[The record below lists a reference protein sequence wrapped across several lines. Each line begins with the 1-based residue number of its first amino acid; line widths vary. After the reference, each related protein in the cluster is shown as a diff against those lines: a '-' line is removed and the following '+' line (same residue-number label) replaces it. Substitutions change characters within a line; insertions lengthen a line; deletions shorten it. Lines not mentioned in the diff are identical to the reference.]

1 MSNSLIIWCGEEAI
15 RPRPAAASG
24 TRLASEDVSAECF
37 HVLGSNDVTGER
49 KIPMP
54 EAVLP
59 RLSTDDTTAQLPS
72 DPKELLSPAEQ
83 QELTEDL
90 AKLAELR
97 RDAETASA
105 SLRLA

>member
-1 MSNSLIIWCGEEAI
+1 MSSKPMIKRDHDGI
-15 RPRPAAASG
+15 RVQEGADSNTLVGYPFS
-24 TRLASEDVSAECF
+24 SADSF
-37 HVLGSNDVTGER
+37 HVLGSTRFQRER
-49 KIPMP
+49 KSLMP

-72 DPKELLSPAEQ
+72 DPKELLSPDAQ
-83 QELTEDL
+83 
-90 AKLAELR
+90 LR

>member
-1 MSNSLIIWCGEEAI
+1 M
-15 RPRPAAASG
+15 RR
-24 TRLASEDVSAECF
+24 ASEDVSTAWLYA
-37 HVLGSNDVTGER
+37 VRSNNIAGER
-49 KIPMP
+49 EYLMP

-59 RLSTDDTTAQLPS
+59 RLSTDHTTAQLPS
-72 DPKELLSPAEQ
+72 DPNDLLSPAEQ

>member
-1 MSNSLIIWCGEEAI
+1 
-15 RPRPAAASG
+15 
-24 TRLASEDVSAECF
+24 
-37 HVLGSNDVTGER
+37 
-49 KIPMP
+49 MP

-72 DPKELLSPAEQ
+72 DPNKLLSPAEQ

-97 RDAETASA
+97 RDAETESA

>member
-1 MSNSLIIWCGEEAI
+1 MS
-15 RPRPAAASG
+15 
-24 TRLASEDVSAECF
+24 
-37 HVLGSNDVTGER
+37 
-49 KIPMP
+49 

-72 DPKELLSPAEQ
+72 DPRALLSAAEQ

-90 AKLAELR
+90 AKLAQVR

>member
-1 MSNSLIIWCGEEAI
+1 
-15 RPRPAAASG
+15 
-24 TRLASEDVSAECF
+24 
-37 HVLGSNDVTGER
+37 
-49 KIPMP
+49 MP

-72 DPKELLSPAEQ
+72 DPNELLSPAEQ
-83 QELTEDL
+83 RELTEDL

>member
-1 MSNSLIIWCGEEAI
+1 
-15 RPRPAAASG
+15 
-24 TRLASEDVSAECF
+24 
-37 HVLGSNDVTGER
+37 
-49 KIPMP
+49 MP

-59 RLSTDDTTAQLPS
+59 QLSTDNTTAQLPS
-72 DPKELLSPAEQ
+72 DPNDLLSPAEQ